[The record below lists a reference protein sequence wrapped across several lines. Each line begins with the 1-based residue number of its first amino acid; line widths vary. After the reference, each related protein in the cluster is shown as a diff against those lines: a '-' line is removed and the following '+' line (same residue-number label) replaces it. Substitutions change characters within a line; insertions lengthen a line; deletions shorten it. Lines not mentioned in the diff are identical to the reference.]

1 MAPKRSSTRQ
11 QRLSDAKKDVPR
23 RRQRRPNPPKIR
35 TVPPFPKYC
44 DELERDKDGNT
55 TYNAETGYKLTSRG
69 EVACKKRLR
78 IWTKCHPPFTK
89 LPSEYIPNNNSS
101 TECPFLLWG
110 IPFSHEQALDYAARH
125 NLRKVSD
132 DMLPLFI
139 VTDLI
144 RYTGIEF
151 DYAFPLS
158 LKHQYFVVLYDNWS
172 LNDTYLS
179 EEREARIVKAI
190 KRELKSDFEPM
201 WWWDRLRNETQW
213 KAAIRSALY

>member
-23 RRQRRPNPPKIR
+23 LRQRRPNPPKIR

-139 VTDLI
+139 VTDLDSLHWHRI
-144 RYTGIEF
+144 RLRVPSQPQ
-151 DYAFPLS
+151 AS
-158 LKHQYFVVLYDNWS
+158 
-172 LNDTYLS
+172 
-179 EEREARIVKAI
+179 EREARIVKAI

-201 WWWDRLRNETQW
+201 WWWDRSRNE
-213 KAAIRSALY
+213 IRQDAPCQKDLFPNIVYKGKDF